1 MEDAAP
7 AVEGA
12 ASDAATAVEGAA
24 ESVGDAAGMVW
35 DATQLT
41 AEEVIARID
50 AAPITQSVKDTLAA
64 TYRSVQNS
72 PAAAQAVLD
81 QLRQAMGQ

>member
-41 AEEVIARID
+41 AE
-50 AAPITQSVKDTLAA
+50 
-64 TYRSVQNS
+64 
-72 PAAAQAVLD
+72 
-81 QLRQAMGQ
+81 